1 MLYPVHYYDNAEMT
15 GEPIMH
21 SFIKIQSGWPL
32 FGCDNNRGSGLTS
45 KPYKFKQL
53 YDAYVDGGSKG
64 KVVVP
69 CCVLDL
75 DEVDIEA
82 EGTYYDEILGDETR
96 FAYSE
101 IDVYTLEG
109 EAEPTDPTTPSTS
122 NPTEP
127 QTTEPPKTT
136 DPSTETDPTTETN
149 PVETDPVET
158 DPKETEPEATNKPTE
173 APSDNKDAK
182 KRPRTTLA

>member
-1 MLYPVHYYDNAEMT
+1 MLYPMHYYDNAEMT

-21 SFIKIQSGWPL
+21 SFIKIQSGWLL

-101 IDVYTLEG
+101 IDAYTLEG
-109 EAEPTDPTTPSTS
+109 EAEPTDPTDAPDVE
-122 NPTEP
+122 PTDAPED
-127 QTTEPPKTT
+127 E
-136 DPSTETDPTTETN
+136 DPTAAPAEASAADDGA
-149 PVETDPVET
+149 EE
-158 DPKETEPEATNKPTE
+158 PKGNAGLIICIVAAFLIAGVVAFIVIKKKKYPSSFQNKT
-173 APSDNKDAK
+173 
-182 KRPRTTLA
+182 